1 MLAEFSHPTAR
12 SLLPLDGG
20 SITLS
25 PVDLDA
31 MLSDLEVV
39 RALSPEIKAALEQVR
54 AQSGRP

>member
-1 MLAEFSHPTAR
+1 MSFATVR

-25 PVDLDA
+25 PADLDA
-31 MLSDLEVV
+31 MLSDPAVV

-54 AQSGRP
+54 AQLGRP